1 MACVRARTYLGRVYS
16 LDIKR
21 CAHCGARL
29 AAVQLDHGGCFDADG
44 PALVC
49 GRCDGTAA
57 EDDSAG
63 TAVPYWWR

>member
-21 CAHCGARL
+21 CGHCGGRL
-29 AAVQLDHGGCFDADG
+29 ATVQISNGGCFDASG

-49 GRCDGTAA
+49 GHCDRAAA
-57 EDDSAG
+57 EEGGAASAATG
-63 TAVPYWWR
+63 RT